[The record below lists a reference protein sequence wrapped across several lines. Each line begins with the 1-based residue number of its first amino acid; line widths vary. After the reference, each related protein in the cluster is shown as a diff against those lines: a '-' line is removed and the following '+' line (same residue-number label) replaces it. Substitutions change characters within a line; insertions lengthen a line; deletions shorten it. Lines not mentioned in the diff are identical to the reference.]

1 MVTGFYFVIMILWFI
16 GAEVW
21 IFAAARSD
29 NPRYFVVAG
38 FYALVALIYG
48 VLAIASQAHP

>member
-1 MVTGFYFVIMILWFI
+1 MTGFYFVIMILWFI